1 MRLYRPIG
9 YQELE
14 LIVSTNL
21 TEFPPRLPSQ
31 PIFYPVLNLEYAIQI
46 ARDWNTTDPN
56 SGFAG
61 FVTCFDV
68 ADAYIADYEIQSVG
82 SSQVHQE
89 LWIPAEHLTEFN
101 RQIIGKIQIVDA
113 YYGDRFNHQID
124 PQTNLPIILNS
135 Q

>member
-9 YQELE
+9 FQELE

-61 FVTCFDV
+61 FVTSFDV
-68 ADAYIADYEIQSVG
+68 DELYTSRYEVQIVG

-89 LWIPAEHLTEFN
+89 L
-101 RQIIGKIQIVDA
+101 
-113 YYGDRFNHQID
+113 
-124 PQTNLPIILNS
+124 
-135 Q
+135 